1 MELKTRTKTGSDEI
15 SKIYPEIDYP
25 KEVEVIDTLNKKNR
39 EAYLRW
45 LRRKLAAEK
54 ILGKSTLIIGVRGK
68 DGIVL
73 GADTKTVR
81 GQETDYEEKVKSII
95 TIHKAPIVFAGAGAV
110 GVIED
115 FIEIFEKTLRTNL
128 REGKIASLLTIKVI
142 AENLVAKAEERYGPK
157 LGQPP
162 LHFIFGGLSELN
174 TGEARLYEIGSPGY
188 GEKIK
193 YCSLVGH
200 GSPYARTIAKYLF
213 PRSKGVVPLSCKEIV
228 PRIAT
233 CIYWIREE
241 IDDSVGGE
249 PQIVYISDKNPEIK
263 HGRYNKIKISKIV
276 AGIKKNLTDLA
287 F

>member
-1 MELKTRTKTGSDEI
+1 MELKTRAKTGSKKIDKI
-15 SKIYPEIDYP
+15 SQQIDYP
-25 KEVEVIDTLNKKNR
+25 KEVEILDMLNKKNR

-45 LRRKLAAEK
+45 LRRKLAAED

-73 GADTKTVR
+73 GADTKTTR
-81 GQETDYEEKVKSII
+81 GQETDFEEKLKSIV
-95 TIHKAPIVFAGAGAV
+95 TVNKAPIVFAGAGAV

-128 REGKIASLLTIKVI
+128 REGKITSLLTIKII
-142 AENLVAKAEERYGPK
+142 AEDLVAKAEERYGPK

-188 GEKIK
+188 GQKIK

-213 PRSKGVVPLSCKEIV
+213 PRSRGVVPLNCKEIV
-228 PRIAT
+228 PRIAA
-233 CIYWIREE
+233 CIYWIQEE
-241 IDDSVGGE
+241 IDDSVGGD
-249 PQIVYISDKNPEIK
+249 PQIVYVSDKNPEIK
-263 HGRYNKIKISKIV
+263 RGTYNKTKISKRV
-276 AGIKKNLTDLA
+276 AGMKRNIAELT